1 MLILLADDHGLFR
14 ESIKCW
20 IEEQDDGL
28 TVETAASYEEV
39 LAQLEDGLKAKL
51 MALDLRMPGM
61 NGVQSIRDLRAQ
73 WPDIPVLVISAN
85 DDPLVIRDVIEA
97 GASGFVSKSGHGEEV
112 LEAIH
117 QTLAGKSHFPSG
129 VMSGNAPRFSDKQ
142 AKVLRFLADGCSN
155 REIAD
160 KAFLTEGTVKQYV
173 SEILSKL
180 GVDNRV
186 QAALRARD
194 ILSLNK

>member
-14 ESIKCW
+14 ESIKRW
-20 IEEQDDGL
+20 IEQQDDDL
-28 TVETAASYEEV
+28 TVETAATYDEV
-39 LAQLEDGLKAKL
+39 RARLDDGLKAKL

-61 NGVQSIRDLRAQ
+61 NGAQSIRDLREQ
-73 WPDIPVLVISAN
+73 WPDIPVLIISAN

-129 VMSGNAPRFSDKQ
+129 VMTGNTPRFSDKQ
-142 AKVLRFLADGCSN
+142 LKILRLLADGCSN
-155 REIAD
+155 RDIAD

-186 QAALRARD
+186 QAALRARE
-194 ILSLNK
+194 ILGLNE